1 MNNRNQPTP
10 VYAEPSEVPFIKAA
24 KRKRLT
30 TTRTKQLL
38 RAASR
43 AHNDPPPPPGL
54 GDCCGSSCDPCVRD
68 LWKEELTC
76 WRERWGDAADE
87 SGEEQTSDQPAEQ
100 SQDEK
105 NGSER
110 KCERMPGSWD
120 CGQHRAGCCL
130 AYSDIG
136 TEVLW

>member
-1 MNNRNQPTP
+1 MGATAPTP
-10 VYAEPSEVPFIKAA
+10 VYAELSEIPFIKAA

-30 TTRTKQLL
+30 ATRTKQLL

-43 AHNDPPPPPGL
+43 EHNDPPPPPGL

-76 WRERWGDAADE
+76 WKERWGDAADE
-87 SGEEQTSDQPAEQ
+87 SGGKGQTNNQSTDQDYDQKSNQENR
-100 SQDEK
+100 E
-105 NGSER
+105 G

-120 CGQHRAGCCL
+120 
-130 AYSDIG
+130 
-136 TEVLW
+136 W